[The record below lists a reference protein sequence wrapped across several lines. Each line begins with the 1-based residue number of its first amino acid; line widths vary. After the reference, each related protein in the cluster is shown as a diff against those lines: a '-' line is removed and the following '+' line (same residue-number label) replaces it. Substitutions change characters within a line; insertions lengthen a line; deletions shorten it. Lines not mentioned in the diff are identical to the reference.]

1 MVAQINHETFAP
13 ASHPPE
19 PIASDPDDVRLALE
33 TAQAFQAMG
42 DIDEAVEWLERAAER
57 ADEAG
62 QRARAI
68 VLVLATAQ
76 LANGSAP
83 VPRLASTS
91 TSPPPSHVRDR
102 GFARPPTKLPPCP
115 LPLRAGLSSSPP
127 PARTSSLLP
136 PPPRK
141 SLPPPSR
148 SLSLPPVPMLAPLTS
163 LPGISPSPKGPP
175 RASVPPKR
183 SSGVPAPP
191 CPAPAS
197 SRGADALTEHK
208 ARANT
213 IRVAIAGLAPG
224 AGPLTIERLD
234 EGQPLPAGTKEATL
248 VLSDDERT
256 IKVVDV
262 MAS

>member
-1 MVAQINHETFAP
+1 MVAQINHQTFAP
-13 ASHPPE
+13 ASHPTA

-42 DIDEAVEWLERAAER
+42 DIDEAVEWLELAAER

-62 QRARAI
+62 QRERAI
-68 VLVLATAQ
+68 VLLLATAQ

-83 VPRLASTS
+83 ASRLASTPS
-91 TSPPPSHVRDR
+91 SPPPSQVRDR
-102 GFARPPTKLPPCP
+102 GFARLPAMKLPPCLPP
-115 LPLRAGLSSSPP
+115 LDAGLSSSPP
-127 PARTSSLLP
+127 PARTSALLP

-141 SLPPPSR
+141 SAPPPAR
-148 SLSLPPVPMLAPLTS
+148 SLSLPPVPMLAPIAS
-163 LPGISPSPKGPP
+163 LSGFSPSPKGPP
-175 RASVPPKR
+175 RAPIPPKR
-183 SSGVPAPP
+183 SSGVPVPP
-191 CPAPAS
+191 SPAPAS
-197 SRGADALTEHK
+197 SRAPV
-208 ARANT
+208 ARPNT
-213 IRVAIAGLAPG
+213 IRVAIAGWAPG

-256 IKVVDV
+256 IRVVDV